1 MTDNG
6 IDLSGLQKHGVEG
19 FLRFSIKAKDTP
31 DNKAVHSDFKGFAG
45 VVCND
50 DYTLALKTLLMYYSD
65 RGMFETL
72 HERVAELEARVQ
84 ELEQKPISKEEDK
97 NEAF

>member
-1 MTDNG
+1 
-6 IDLSGLQKHGVEG
+6 
-19 FLRFSIKAKDTP
+19 
-31 DNKAVHSDFKGFAG
+31 
-45 VVCND
+45 
-50 DYTLALKTLLMYYSD
+50 
-65 RGMFETL
+65 MFETL